1 MILEN
6 AEKPEL
12 TTVKIFQMTCPVNVR
27 WAIQKYGTLLME
39 RGAVVRYGRKLLVNP
54 NLFMSW
60 LASKEAK

>member
-12 TTVKIFQMTCPVNVR
+12 TTVRSFQRSCPVNVR

>member
-12 TTVKIFQMTCPVNVR
+12 TTVRSFQRSCPVNVR

-39 RGAVVRYGRKLLVNP
+39 RGAVVRYGRKILINP
-54 NLFMSW
+54 NQFMVW